1 MKVARVFGVLFGIL
15 GLVLMLG
22 TAALCF
28 GSLDAPARAEVPREV
43 KDCAAEVAE
52 LLNRGDLDAL
62 AEKFYGEP
70 RLGTD
75 RALVGGTAA
84 VWEIFCE
91 GISCELTSDIYVV
104 GSSYAVDAV
113 ITVPK
118 IESITDS
125 VTEHGKRLLDERVAA
140 AEKMA
145 ELYDEN
151 GEFRKDLIDEVM
163 VQAVAL
169 SLGEEPEMLTCETTV
184 SFVYKA
190 ERWQAVPDQTLM
202 RALQGG
208 LN

>member
-15 GLVLMLG
+15 GLVMMLG
-22 TAALCF
+22 TAVLCF
-28 GSLDAPARAEVPREV
+28 GSLDAPVRAEVPREV
-43 KDCAAEVAE
+43 QECAAEVAE
-52 LLNRGDLDAL
+52 LLNGGELDAL
-62 AEKFYGEP
+62 ADSFYGDP

-75 RALVGGTAA
+75 RILTGETAA

-91 GISCELTSDIYVV
+91 GISCELTSDVYVS

-113 ITVPK
+113 VTVPK

-125 VTEHGKRLLDERVAA
+125 VTEHGKRLLDERITA

-145 ELYDEN
+145 ELYDE
-151 GEFRKDLIDEVM
+151 GGDFRQDLIDEVM
-163 VQAVAL
+163 AQAVAL
-169 SLGEEPEMLTCETTV
+169 SLEEEPEMLTFETTIG
-184 SFVYKA
+184 FVYKA

>member
-1 MKVARVFGVLFGIL
+1 MKMPEVLTCLTTVFLCSFL
-15 GLVLMLG
+15 
-22 TAALCF
+22 AAQ
-28 GSLDAPARAEVPREV
+28 
-43 KDCAAEVAE
+43 
-52 LLNRGDLDAL
+52 N
-62 AEKFYGEP
+62 
-70 RLGTD
+70 
-75 RALVGGTAA
+75 AA
-84 VWEIFCE
+84 VENIIQGNASFE
-91 GISCELTSDIYVV
+91 KVENGKPYNILTS
-104 GSSYAVDAV
+104 GG
-113 ITVPK
+113 K

-125 VTEHGKRLLDERVAA
+125 VTEHGKRLLDEKVAA

-163 VQAVAL
+163 AQAVAL

>member
-22 TAALCF
+22 TAALSF
-28 GSLDAPARAEVPREV
+28 GFLDAPVRAEVPRDV
-43 KDCAAEVAE
+43 KECAAEVAE
-52 LLNRGDLDAL
+52 LLNNGELDAL
-62 AEKFYGEP
+62 ADRFYGNP
-70 RLGTD
+70 RLGAD
-75 RALVGGTAA
+75 RVLTGDTAA

-91 GISCELTSDIYVV
+91 GISCELTSEVYVS

-151 GEFRKDLIDEVM
+151 GEFRQDLIDEVM
-163 VQAVAL
+163 AQAVTL
-169 SLGEEPEMLTCETTV
+169 SLGEEPEMLTCETTIG
-184 SFVYKA
+184 FVYKA